1 MNKLI
6 TIAATLLI
14 SCPVFAQDNIKSI
27 EVGTAMPMS
36 EVKMQSADKKSVA
49 LADVK
54 TNNGLLVMYS
64 CNTCPVVIKSRERT
78 KEMIAYAQKMGLG
91 VVIVNS
97 SEGKRDEGESL
108 KDMARYAKQQGYD
121 VPYVLDE
128 QSKLADAFG
137 ATRTPEVFLFDGNGK
152 LMYKGAIEDSP
163 TTPEE
168 SKQLYLKKAIEQMSA
183 GMVPDPS
190 STKSIGCN
198 IKRAS

>member
-6 TIAATLLI
+6 TIAAAILVSST
-14 SCPVFAQDNIKSI
+14 VFAQDNIKSI

-36 EVKMQSADKKSVA
+36 EVKMQSADKKTVA

-54 TNNGLLVMYS
+54 TNNGLLVIYA
-64 CNTCPVVIKSRERT
+64 CNTCPVVVKSQERT
-78 KEMIAYAQKMGLG
+78 KEMIAYAKKAGLG
-91 VVIVNS
+91 VVVVNS
-97 SEGKRDEGESL
+97 NEGKRIEGESL
-108 KDMARYAKQQGYD
+108 KDMAKYAKEQGYD

-137 ATRTPEVFLFDGNGK
+137 ALRTPEVFLFDGNSI
-152 LMYKGAIEDSP
+152 LMYKGAMEDNP
-163 TTPEE
+163 RTPAE
-168 SKQLYLKKAIEQMSA
+168 SKQLYLKNAIDQMSA
-183 GMVPDPS
+183 GRVPDPS